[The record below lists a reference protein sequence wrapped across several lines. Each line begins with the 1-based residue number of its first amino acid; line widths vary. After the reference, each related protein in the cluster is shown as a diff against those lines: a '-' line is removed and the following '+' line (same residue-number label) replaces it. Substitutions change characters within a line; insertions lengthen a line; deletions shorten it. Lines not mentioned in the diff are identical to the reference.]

1 MDKSLALGITAGT
14 KVFVCDN
21 LAFDGEYLTF
31 RKHTSGLD
39 NDELE
44 FLAYKSMKNVVP
56 RLVSFQK
63 WHEGLRNY
71 ELTEQDAKIL
81 LVEILTDC
89 VFPASKFN
97 RFNEL
102 YFGGV
107 YDPTLWGFHEATTD
121 VLKSSNLLTLSKKNL
136 ALNQVINGYIDNL
149 DNAGSSSLGDF
160 YENRARIHS

>member
-44 FLAYKSMKNVVP
+44 FLAYKSMKNMVP
-56 RLVSFQK
+56 RLAKFQK

-81 LVEILTDC
+81 LVEVLNDS

-97 RFNEL
+97 SFKEL

-107 YDPTLWGFHEATTD
+107 YEPTLWGFHETVTD
-121 VLKSSNLLTLSKKNL
+121 VLRGSNLITLPKKNKIL
-136 ALNQVINGYIDNL
+136 NTVLNQYIDGI
-149 DNAGSSSLGDF
+149 NADQPSPLGDF
-160 YENRARIHS
+160 YQRRAKCL